1 MAIDVEE
8 AIQEAQR
15 DGRFSNLPGRGQR
28 LNIDPSPDAVVN
40 NLLKDAHVR
49 PEWIEVGCLI
59 DALQEKTTRYCE
71 QFRRQYESE
80 WQKLT
85 AQGPKA
91 QCLTGW
97 RRWWHILWHGSGNRL
112 QSQKHGDPIN
122 NLNRRCKSGIT
133 RYAALLHETNVQIR
147 RFNYLV
153 PQRDLQRHVLPVR
166 ERLEEFA
173 SNFPQ
178 AAQQQDLGVVPMP
191 TEVPTHLLQGESAKG
206 HLPSTGPCPVRCQQL
221 RGALKR

>member
-15 DGRFSNLPGRGQR
+15 DGRFNNLPGQGQP

-40 NLLKDAHVR
+40 NLLKEAHVR

-59 DALQEKTTRYCE
+59 DALQERTGRYYE
-71 QFRRQYESE
+71 QFRHHYEAE
-80 WQKLT
+80 WRKITLQDQK
-85 AQGPKA
+85 AKH
-91 QCLTGW
+91 LTGW

-112 QSQKHGDPIN
+112 QSPKHGDPLTN
-122 NLNRRCKSGIT
+122 FNRRWMAGIT
-133 RYAALLHETNVQIR
+133 RYATLLHETNIQIR

-153 PQRDLQRHVLPVR
+153 PQRDLQRHMIPVR
-166 ERLEEFA
+166 QRLEEFT

-178 AAQQQDLGVVPMP
+178 AAQRDLGVVPM
-191 TEVPTHLLQGESAKG
+191 TAEVPTHLLQSESAKG
-206 HLPSTGPCPVRCQQL
+206 HLPPNGPCAVRCQQL
-221 RGALKR
+221 QEASKR